1 MRTICL
7 AYKDI
12 SLDTDII
19 TKDER
24 NIFEIEKKDLTLF
37 AILGF

>member
-12 SLDTDII
+12 SLDADIT

-24 NIFEIEKKDLTLF
+24 NIFQIEKNDLDF
-37 AILGF
+37 RIL